1 MRTRKKSNHFTR
13 GGQVTFH
20 SIRMFFQVNNTLIKF
35 IGFGMLLATLAL
47 TLWQAPRHA
56 FWGEFYYWRNILYAK
71 FGKPLDLSLIHI

>member
-35 IGFGMLLATLAL
+35 IGFGMLLANLASRL
-47 TLWQAPRHA
+47 L
-56 FWGEFYYWRNILYAK
+56 GEFYYWRNILYAIRQL
-71 FGKPLDLSLIHI
+71 GDHSVGR